1 MNAVA
6 EKPRQ
11 ATKTAPAVEASRS
24 RTASAKELGYIHRA
38 QDIETV
44 FQAIGAQCISLR
56 DFLKHAR
63 KELEEDRGHL
73 LTINNLQIAEHL
85 VCLIGAMSDQMS
97 ECPTL
102 GSTAD
107 WVTGDGIDRIADGS
121 GGAGE

>member
-11 ATKTAPAVEASRS
+11 AAKASPAVEVART
-24 RTASAKELGYIHRA
+24 RTASAKDLGYIHCA
-38 QDIETV
+38 HDIETV

-63 KELEEDRGHL
+63 KELEEDRGRL
-73 LTINNLQIAEHL
+73 LMINNLQIAEHL

-97 ECPTL
+97 NSPTL

-107 WVTGDGIDRIADGS
+107 WVTGDGIDRITNGDL
-121 GGAGE
+121 GALE